1 VPPFRYQH
9 NCKLL
14 KSLGLSNW
22 LSIALLVSGPC
33 LLALLAYDAVAVFLF
48 GRGVDRLVPMHDW
61 ARGALQDLGL
71 AVVYAV
77 TVTPRVINVV
87 AGYTQV
93 TRRLCLI
100 MLGLGIAWYDVLC
113 AAATRVLAEPPDLA
127 LSLVVLFVVPVI
139 LAPGYVRWLK
149 SKLPA

>member
-1 VPPFRYQH
+1 MRR
-9 NCKLL
+9 
-14 KSLGLSNW
+14 W
-22 LSIALLVSGPC
+22 LSIALLISVPC
-33 LLALLAYDAVAVFLF
+33 LLALVAYDAVAIFLL

-61 ARGALQDLGL
+61 ARGVLQDLGL

-77 TVTPRVINVV
+77 TVTPRVIKLV
-87 AGYTQV
+87 AGYPDL

-113 AAATRVLAEPPDLA
+113 AAATRVLADPPGLA
-127 LSLVVLFVVPVI
+127 LSIVVLFVVPVV
-139 LAPGYVRWLK
+139 LAPGYVRWLR

>member
-1 VPPFRYQH
+1 
-9 NCKLL
+9 L
-14 KSLGLSNW
+14 KSIGFSNW

-87 AGYTQV
+87 AGYTHV

-113 AAATRVLAEPPDLA
+113 AAATRVQAEPPGLA
-127 LSLVVLFVVPVI
+127 LSLVVLFVIPVI
-139 LAPGYVRWLK
+139 VAPGYVRWLK

>member
-1 VPPFRYQH
+1 
-9 NCKLL
+9 L
-14 KSLGLSNW
+14 KSNRISNW

-33 LLALLAYDAVAVFLF
+33 LLALLVYDAVAVFLL
-48 GRGVDRLVPMHDW
+48 GRGVDRLAPMHDW

-77 TVTPRVINVV
+77 TVPPRVINVV
-87 AGYTQV
+87 PGYSQV
-93 TRRLCLI
+93 GHRLCLI

-113 AAATRVLAEPPDLA
+113 AAATRVLAEPPGLA

-139 LAPGYVRWLK
+139 LAPGYVRWLR